1 MNGEPGT
8 ALGEDL
14 ARRIG
19 AEVDAGFDAQL
30 AFLQELVRR
39 PSVRGQEHL
48 AQDLMFQAMRERG
61 YEMDRWRVD
70 PKDIE
75 PHPGFSP
82 VAVDYAHAWHVVGPH
97 RPRKAVGSS
106 LVLDRQSVVWGKSV
120 SVRVDLGG
128 RRMLKQTKRRNV
140 ESRSNE

>member
-30 AFLQELVRR
+30 AFLQELERR

-61 YEMDRWRVD
+61 YAMDRWRVD
-70 PKDIE
+70 PKDIDH
-75 PHPGFSP
+75 HPGFPP
-82 VAVDYAHAWHVVGPH
+82 VPVPYAHPRNLVGTHPPPQAAGH
-97 RPRKAVGSS
+97 H
-106 LVLDRQSVVWGKSV
+106 LVPNAPLPMVPTPPPALWTSPPASAA
-120 SVRVDLGG
+120 
-128 RRMLKQTKRRNV
+128 
-140 ESRSNE
+140 

>member
-48 AQDLMFQAMRERG
+48 AQYLMFQAMRERG

-75 PHPGFSP
+75 HHPGFSP
-82 VAVDYAHAWHVVGPH
+82 VAGDYAHARTEEHTSELQSLM
-97 RPRKAVGSS
+97 RLSYAVSCLKKKNQQCS
-106 LVLDRQSVVWGKSV
+106 LQ
-120 SVRVDLGG
+120 
-128 RRMLKQTKRRNV
+128 
-140 ESRSNE
+140 